1 MKRNFRNVEIQLMTL
16 RIIINLSEH
25 STGDAQVLET
35 KAHRSC
41 AFLTSEANTI
51 VPIVTESLHAHANEK
66 DIQLEGCK
74 ILYILSTNAEN
85 VSILSN
91 YGGIG
96 AARTIIAAGESN
108 PVLQRM
114 GLSVLGVLMTSG
126 NQNLTEII
134 PPKDGNPI
142 KIKTVVCSDP
152 WVCILTLLFVF
163 LWFVCSLYF
172 FFVFPSSF
180 FPFLLRS
187 IEMYGNV

>member
-1 MKRNFRNVEIQLMTL
+1 MTL

-25 STGDAQVLET
+25 STGDEQVIET
-35 KAHRSC
+35 KEHRSC
-41 AFLTSEANTI
+41 AFLTSEASTI

-134 PPKDGNPI
+134 PPKDGKPI
-142 KIKTVVCSDP
+142 KIKTVEGSLFRLYCLYSHFFVCFRL
-152 WVCILTLLFVF
+152 VVF
-163 LWFVCSLYF
+163 LCPTCPF
-172 FFVFPSSF
+172 FLFPFSF
-180 FPFLLRS
+180 FLIPFAQ
-187 IEMYGNV
+187 Y